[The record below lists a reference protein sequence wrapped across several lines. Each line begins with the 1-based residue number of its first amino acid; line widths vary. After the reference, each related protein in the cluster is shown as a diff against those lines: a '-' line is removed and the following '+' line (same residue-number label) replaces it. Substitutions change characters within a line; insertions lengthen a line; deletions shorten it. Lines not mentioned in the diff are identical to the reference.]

1 MQPAYPESMVRW
13 EPNAQGRLGQAA
25 FELFTERGFEQ
36 VTVAEIAERAGLTE
50 RTFFRYFADKREV
63 LFAGAQGFQDLFVS
77 SVAAAPD
84 SAAPIDAVAEALYAA
99 AAMMMAHEA
108 GARSRAA
115 IIAAHPDLRERELVK
130 LAVVAAEVAEA
141 LGPRGG
147 TAPAATLAA
156 EAGLAVFRTAFG
168 RWIAAPGGPDLARL
182 IAEALGE
189 LKAVA
194 AGASSAPAPAASRG

>member
-1 MQPAYPESMVRW
+1 
-13 EPNAQGRLGQAA
+13 
-25 FELFTERGFEQ
+25 
-36 VTVAEIAERAGLTE
+36 
-50 RTFFRYFADKREV
+50 
-63 LFAGAQGFQDLFVS
+63 
-77 SVAAAPD
+77 
-84 SAAPIDAVAEALYAA
+84 
-99 AAMMMAHEA
+99 MMMAHEA

-141 LGPRGG
+141 LRRRGV
-147 TAPAATLAA
+147 TEPAATLAA